1 MSDVVQFDSTP
12 TKSDLWQIVVLW
24 IAVTASALAVV
35 YSTHRSRQLFHELES
50 LKDQQYE
57 LDVEWGQLLLEQSA
71 WAAPVR
77 VEKMAANKLRMTLP
91 MPAQTEMVKP

>member
-1 MSDVVQFDSTP
+1 MSEAAAS
-12 TKSDLWQIVVLW
+12 KRNLWSFALLWVVLT
-24 IAVTASALAVV
+24 ISALAVV
-35 YSTHRSRQLFHELES
+35 YSTHRSRQLFHELET

-91 MPAQTEMVKP
+91 QPEHTEMVKP

>member
-1 MSDVVQFDSTP
+1 MSEAAP
-12 TKSDLWQIVVLW
+12 ARKNLWSFALLWLVLT
-24 IAVTASALAVV
+24 ISALAVV
-35 YSTHRSRQLFHELES
+35 YSTHRSRQLFHELET

-91 MPAQTEMVKP
+91 QPEQTEMVKP

>member
-1 MSDVVQFDSTP
+1 MSEALIP
-12 TKSDLWQIVVLW
+12 KKSLWPFVLLW
-24 IAVTASALAVV
+24 LALTISALAVV
-35 YSTHRSRQLFHELES
+35 YSTHRSRQLFHELET

-91 MPAQTEMVKP
+91 QPEQTEMVKQ

>member
-1 MSDVVQFDSTP
+1 MSEAVAPKRNPWPFTL
-12 TKSDLWQIVVLW
+12 LWLALTI
-24 IAVTASALAVV
+24 SALAVV
-35 YSTHRSRQLFHELES
+35 YSTHRSRQLFHELETM
-50 LKDQQYE
+50 KDQQYE

-91 MPAQTEMVKP
+91 QPEQTEMVKQ

>member
-1 MSDVVQFDSTP
+1 MSDVVVA
-12 TKSDLWQIVVLW
+12 KKGLWSL
-24 IAVTASALAVV
+24 AVIWLALTASALAVV
-35 YSTHRSRQLFHELES
+35 YSTHRSRQLFHELET

-91 MPAQTEMVKP
+91 QPGQTEMVKP

>member
-1 MSDVVQFDSTP
+1 MSE
-12 TKSDLWQIVVLW
+12 
-24 IAVTASALAVV
+24 AVTPKQSLWPFVLLWLTVTISALAVV
-35 YSTHRSRQLFHELES
+35 YSTHRSRQLFHELET

-91 MPAQTEMVKP
+91 QPEQTEMVKQ

>member
-1 MSDVVQFDSTP
+1 MSEAAAAKKNFWSFAF
-12 TKSDLWQIVVLW
+12 LWLVLT
-24 IAVTASALAVV
+24 ISALAVV
-35 YSTHRSRQLFHELES
+35 YSTHRSRQLFHELET

-91 MPAQTEMVKP
+91 QPEQTEMVKP

>member
-1 MSDVVQFDSTP
+1 MNNTAPVNTVSKQDA
-12 TKSDLWQIVVLW
+12 WQIVVLW
-24 IAVTASALAVV
+24 LLVAASALAVV
-35 YSTHRSRQLFHELES
+35 YSTHRSRQLFHELET

-77 VEKMAANKLRMTLP
+77 VEKMASDKLRMTLP
-91 MPAQTEMVKP
+91 QPTQTEMVKP

>member
-1 MSDVVQFDSTP
+1 MSDAVV
-12 TKSDLWQIVVLW
+12 TKNLWQVVLLW
-24 IAVTASALAVV
+24 LAVTILALAVV

-50 LKDQQYE
+50 LKNQQYE
-57 LDVEWGQLLLEQSA
+57 LDVEWGRLLLEQSA

-91 MPAQTEMVKP
+91 QPEQTEMVTP

>member
-1 MSDVVQFDSTP
+1 MSEVIALK
-12 TKSDLWQIVVLW
+12 KSLWPFVLLW
-24 IAVTASALAVV
+24 LALTISALAVV
-35 YSTHRSRQLFHELES
+35 FSTHRSRQLFHELET

-91 MPAQTEMVKP
+91 QPEQTEMVNQ

>member
-1 MSDVVQFDSTP
+1 MSEAVAAKKNFWSFA
-12 TKSDLWQIVVLW
+12 VLW
-24 IAVTASALAVV
+24 LFLTISALAVV
-35 YSTHRSRQLFHELES
+35 YSTHRSRQLFHELET

-91 MPAQTEMVKP
+91 QPEQTEMVKP

>member
-1 MSDVVQFDSTP
+1 VSEAVAA
-12 TKSDLWQIVVLW
+12 KKGLWSLTLLW
-24 IAVTASALAVV
+24 LALTISALAVV
-35 YSTHRSRQLFHELES
+35 YSTHRSRQLFHELET

-91 MPAQTEMVKP
+91 QPGQTEMVKP

>member
-1 MSDVVQFDSTP
+1 MSDVAPV
-12 TKSDLWQIVVLW
+12 KKNLWSLALLW
-24 IAVTASALAVV
+24 LLLTVSALAVV
-35 YSTHRSRQLFHELES
+35 YSTHRSRQLFHELET

-77 VEKMAANKLRMTLP
+77 VEKMAADKLRMTLP
-91 MPAQTEMVKP
+91 QPGQTEMVKP

>member
-1 MSDVVQFDSTP
+1 MSEAVAA
-12 TKSDLWQIVVLW
+12 KKNLWPFFLLW
-24 IAVTASALAVV
+24 LALTASALAVV
-35 YSTHRSRQLFHELES
+35 YSTHRSRQLFHELET

-77 VEKMAANKLRMTLP
+77 VEKMAANKLRMMLP
-91 MPAQTEMVKP
+91 QPEHTEMVKP